1 MADSS
6 SGTAG
11 AVPATGRAGDIE
23 PGPGVP
29 TIPIP
34 FKGGPAAA
42 KPHPTR
48 GRVGVTGTVLDRLRS
63 ICEVSIDEDE
73 VGDASRDWW
82 PLGMAWALEGEL
94 AGRARAVV
102 KPTEATQVGEVLH
115 VCDIAK
121 IPVTAAGGRSGVSG
135 ATVPIFGGVILDMCG
150 LSGIRDVD
158 SASLVVDVG
167 PGTFG
172 DRFEAALRSEH
183 GLTCGHWPQSMTL
196 STVGGWVACRGAGQF
211 STRYGKIEDMV
222 VGLDVALADGTT
234 ITTGGYPRTATG
246 PDLTQLFVG
255 SEGTLGVI
263 TGVRLRTHPAP
274 VTELRGAWSVASL
287 NDGLDA
293 FRRILQRGATP
304 AVLRLYDPTESK
316 RNFALDDG
324 RCAVIVLDEGDP
336 AVIDGMWQ
344 VVDSELAGAETL
356 DPVFVGRW
364 LEHRNEVSQLESLI
378 SGGIVVDTMEVS
390 GGWST
395 LPAVYEAAME
405 AIGSFDETLSVSAHC
420 SHSYTDGACLYFTF
434 AGRPAEVGAD
444 GRPTPTAKDR
454 YYRAVW
460 DAGTRAVLEAGG
472 SLSHH
477 HGVGLNRSR
486 FMDEA
491 LGAGMGLLIAMK
503 SVLDP
508 NHILNPGKLG
518 IPSPWGLPDLPKVQP
533 L

>member
-63 ICEVSIDEDE
+63 ICEVSTDEDE
-73 VGDASRDWW
+73 VGEASRDWW
-82 PLGMAWALEGEL
+82 PLGMTWALEGEL

-121 IPVTAAGGRSGVSG
+121 IPVTAAGGRAGVSG

-158 SASLVVDVG
+158 ATSLVVDVG

-172 DRFEAALRSEH
+172 DRFEAALRSDH

-274 VTELRGAWSVASL
+274 VTELRGACVGRVAERRARRVAAASSSAGRRRPCSVSTTRP
-287 NDGLDA
+287 NRSGTS
-293 FRRILQRGATP
+293 RWATAAARCSSSTRATRP
-304 AVLRLYDPTESK
+304 SSTAC
-316 RNFALDDG
+316 G
-324 RCAVIVLDEGDP
+324 R
-336 AVIDGMWQ
+336 
-344 VVDSELAGAETL
+344 SSTRELAGAETL

-364 LEHRNEVSQLESLI
+364 LEHRNDVSQLESLI
-378 SGGIVVDTMEVS
+378 CGGHRRRHHGD
-390 GGWST
+390 
-395 LPAVYEAAME
+395 
-405 AIGSFDETLSVSAHC
+405 
-420 SHSYTDGACLYFTF
+420 
-434 AGRPAEVGAD
+434 RRAD
-444 GRPTPTAKDR
+444 GRPCRPSTQAAIEAIGCVRRDPVGVGALSATATPTA
-454 YYRAVW
+454 RASTSRSP
-460 DAGTRAVLEAGG
+460 AGRPRSVPTAGRRRPPRTGTTGRCGTPAPGPCSRPAVRCR
-472 SLSHH
+472 HH

-491 LGAGMGLLIAMK
+491 LGG
-503 SVLDP
+503 
-508 NHILNPGKLG
+508 G
-518 IPSPWGLPDLPKVQP
+518 IDV
-533 L
+533 